1 MCEKTDQWILMD
13 ELRSGGSCGGGIACQ
28 DLLRQDV
35 EDERHTDVLE
45 RVLAGN
51 TAIAAPLPFQKTVQ
65 NEHNRTAAT
74 PPTLYLLNIGQGKI
88 PGKRGKGAWIVV
100 EKLSCQQVIK
110 YEVKPLSPDHFA
122 IDAAGGFKQAR
133 KIYK

>member
-51 TAIAAPLPFQKTVQ
+51 TAIAAPLPFQKSVQ
-65 NEHNRTAAT
+65 IGHRPLPRIPAPAAYRSY
-74 PPTLYLLNIGQGKI
+74 PRAHSRPVPGLTL
-88 PGKRGKGAWIVV
+88 
-100 EKLSCQQVIK
+100 S
-110 YEVKPLSPDHFA
+110 
-122 IDAAGGFKQAR
+122 
-133 KIYK
+133 